1 MALNEEYT
9 PFHTI
14 VINDTE
20 QKRPNTQ
27 NRLIFAMGSATLAAM
42 LVYVSMPLQP
52 TPSAL
57 WNAPAHVMRANPTT
71 HVVTQQ
77 RVNAASLPSTRPSA
91 LGPLSPVSV
100 PDMHTM
106 HDVER
111 SIVHP
116 QPPSS
121 FGSWPMWAM
130 LFPAIAS
137 VAFVLGRWGAG
148 QKYQWAMAAM
158 DGESPRNR
166 VFVQGLPPSVTW
178 RELKDHFRIAGNVVY
193 GNVTTDR
200 DTGISKGFGV
210 VEYETHEEAQY
221 AIEIMQDH
229 PLEGS
234 VLNVRED
241 RDRGSN
247 RGWNNRP
254 WTPQRNVEWARARDD
269 PTADGS
275 EEDAARAEAVYEAL
289 VERDGHR
296 SSRWFDEADRIR
308 DELWEQGIGV
318 DDQRKIWWVQSAGG
332 PQGDQWQRAA
342 TDPTAD
348 GSAEDQEF
356 EAEINQ
362 KLAERESFRAN
373 QDYESA
379 DAIQAELWEIGINL
393 DKRQHIWYK
402 GSPGGKGKGK
412 GKGRAL
418 QPWAPESA
426 EGLEPDFI
434 EGIVKLLTVRDE
446 YRRQQDYEQA
456 DEIRDQLKAQGVFV
470 NDRSRMWR
478 FPKGNAPVAEEAVVE
493 GAVAEEAEASVAE
506 ESAAE
511 EIVAEDAVDEEA
523 VAEEAVAEEVVA
535 AETTVEEAVAEEGQ

>member
-1 MALNEEYT
+1 M
-9 PFHTI
+9 
-14 VINDTE
+14 
-20 QKRPNTQ
+20 
-27 NRLIFAMGSATLAAM
+27 
-42 LVYVSMPLQP
+42 
-52 TPSAL
+52 
-57 WNAPAHVMRANPTT
+57 
-71 HVVTQQ
+71 
-77 RVNAASLPSTRPSA
+77 
-91 LGPLSPVSV
+91 
-100 PDMHTM
+100 
-106 HDVER
+106 
-111 SIVHP
+111 
-116 QPPSS
+116 
-121 FGSWPMWAM
+121 
-130 LFPAIAS
+130 
-137 VAFVLGRWGAG
+137 
-148 QKYQWAMAAM
+148 
-158 DGESPRNR
+158 
-166 VFVQGLPPSVTW
+166 
-178 RELKDHFRIAGNVVY
+178 
-193 GNVTTDR
+193 
-200 DTGISKGFGV
+200 
-210 VEYETHEEAQY
+210 
-221 AIEIMQDH
+221 
-229 PLEGS
+229 
-234 VLNVRED
+234 
-241 RDRGSN
+241 
-247 RGWNNRP
+247 
-254 WTPQRNVEWARARDD
+254 
-269 PTADGS
+269 
-275 EEDAARAEAVYEAL
+275 
-289 VERDGHR
+289 
-296 SSRWFDEADRIR
+296 
-308 DELWEQGIGV
+308 
-318 DDQRKIWWVQSAGG
+318 QSAGG